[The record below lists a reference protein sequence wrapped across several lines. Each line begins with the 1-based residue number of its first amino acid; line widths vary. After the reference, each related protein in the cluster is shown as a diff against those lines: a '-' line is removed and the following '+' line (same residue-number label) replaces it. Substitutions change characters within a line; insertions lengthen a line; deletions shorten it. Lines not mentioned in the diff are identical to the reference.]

1 MKLLNNNSNKTK
13 TDYLPIWI
21 YIGIIFGISFI
32 MGFITIIFNLSNDS
46 LIYAEIISE
55 AIIFIIFIIL
65 YHKRLKQD
73 FKKLTKKDLLYIIT
87 ISIILI
93 GLNFVLSN
101 IFEKLNVNMTNQNSL
116 NNMFINNKL
125 LMTFYITLLAPVIEE
140 IVFRY
145 SIDTACK
152 NNLLFLIL
160 STVIFA
166 IMHGIGI
173 VTILYLLIG
182 FGLSYSYLKSNRNII
197 VPIFIH
203 MLNNIFSIITMYLT
217 LK

>member
-55 AIIFIIFIIL
+55 VIIFIIFIIL

-101 IFEKLNVNMTNQNSL
+101 IFEKLNINMTNQNSL

>member
-46 LIYAEIISE
+46 LIYVEIISE

-182 FGLSYSYLKSNRNII
+182 FGLS
-197 VPIFIH
+197 
-203 MLNNIFSIITMYLT
+203 
-217 LK
+217 